1 MGITP
6 YTLYKYFKSLLMK
19 PIIKA
24 KFIEAFQKFGS
35 FRPSLNIVS
44 TCGYKCG
51 ALTYGCEKVEVSSW
65 ILTDAQQARSVVRH
79 EVAHLLHE
87 YFMEGGTAHGKEYI
101 RWLKIVS
108 PRNWRVDRHFT
119 ITPAIRKARQIVHP
133 TRVTRFINP
142 LFQDR
147 RFQLEKSLA

>member
-19 PIIKA
+19 PVITA
-24 KFIEAFQKFGS
+24 KFQEAFQKFGS

-51 ALTYGCEKVEVSSW
+51 GLTYGCERVEISSW
-65 ILTDAQQARSVVRH
+65 VLKDAQQAMSVVRH

-101 RWLKIVS
+101 QWLKIVS
-108 PRNWRVDRHFT
+108 PRNWRLDRHFT

-133 TRVTRFINP
+133 KRGVIFTNP

-147 RFQLEKSLA
+147 RFQLAKSLT